1 MGQTCGRIYG
11 GNHPQDHMEPMNPM
25 DGDNKVLVAK
35 WSVEFKKNNKNKDM
49 L

>member
-1 MGQTCGRIYG
+1 MVEFMKETILETTYG
-11 GNHPQDHMEPMNPM
+11 ANEPH
-25 DGDNKVLVAK
+25 GWRQQRVLVAK